1 MEETVRILMY
11 SIIPLAIIIPIVAYF
26 FHTRFTSFTSHEV

>member
-1 MEETVRILMY
+1 MEETVRTLMY

-26 FHTRFTSFTSHEV
+26 FHRRLTRFKV